1 MGNEKLY
8 YNELINII
16 HGLKYELN
24 KPNIYIYEILKNECD
39 YNIINNLINTLEQT
53 NNYIAAC

>member
-1 MGNEKLY
+1 MENEKLY

-24 KPNIYIYEILKNECD
+24 KPNTYIHEILKNECD

>member
-39 YNIINNLINTLEQT
+39 NNIISNLINTLEET
-53 NNYIAAC
+53 NNYTAAC